1 MTVGILRNLAAGV
14 LTIAAER
21 LRGASAV
28 EPAARCVWCGGSG
41 HVAHRTLDLDVTLRG
56 MAPPEDRLRQMLVA
70 MRTHPLAFADDA
82 AGLALVARGMLS
94 VLAPSAGDFSLAWSE
109 AAWDE
114 LDDRAGL
121 NAEVDWSTV
130 STDEVV
136 AVTVRAARRLG
147 LLGAQKASSAT

>member
-1 MTVGILRNLAAGV
+1 MTVGILRSLAAGA

-21 LRGASAV
+21 LRGAPPV

-41 HVAHRTLDLDVTLRG
+41 HVAHRTLDETLRG
-56 MAPPEDRLRQMLVA
+56 MVPPEDRLRQMLVA